1 MEVVVSTAKQAAP
14 IVIPSSALAAAGNSA
29 NLIGIRGN
37 TSKAIKTIF
46 LTEAVSARGMQ
57 CQATPR
63 RWTARQAP
71 RAPSSVLL
79 KLPGRNEVD
88 RSNQKSVC

>member
-1 MEVVVSTAKQAAP
+1 
-14 IVIPSSALAAAGNSA
+14 
-29 NLIGIRGN
+29 
-37 TSKAIKTIF
+37 
-46 LTEAVSARGMQ
+46 MQ